1 MGAPAARSAVTMSAP
16 THRSAALG
24 LSAAMKSPIA
34 SRSESARSVQTTEA
48 ICRTSRGDGA
58 WWSPILAKATLHSGR
73 DRGVRMHASGIRI
86 GQAFVQ
92 AFRAGAP

>member
-1 MGAPAARSAVTMSAP
+1 VKPSGRTAIGRFPWSYNVAIVAQSMLQAAGVNAT
-16 THRSAALG
+16 L
-24 LSAAMKSPIA
+24 
-34 SRSESARSVQTTEA
+34 SESARSVQTTEA

-58 WWSPILAKATLHSGR
+58 WWSPILAKATLHSAR